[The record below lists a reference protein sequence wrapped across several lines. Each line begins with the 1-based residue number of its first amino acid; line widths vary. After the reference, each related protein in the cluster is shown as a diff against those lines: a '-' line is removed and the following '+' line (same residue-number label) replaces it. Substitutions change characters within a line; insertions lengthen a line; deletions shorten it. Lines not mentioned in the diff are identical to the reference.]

1 MKKELSKLE
10 KNIVKGIAIALS
22 LPVVIGIAQGNSK
35 TVGEIME
42 EEKAAAPTS
51 GEVRLPK
58 AVGSPKAAAGAARQP
73 SAVGSPE
80 AIAKVQEFN
89 VSALPEY
96 CRPAFQRLSMQTYEL
111 CVHEGMTHYQI
122 ATVIGVNG
130 EPKASS
136 GNVEIFGWDGI
147 WTNGYAIQEGY
158 MSATFSN
165 GRMVSKAQYGLPS
178 DPDLY

>member
-58 AVGSPKAAAGAARQP
+58 AVGSPKA
-73 SAVGSPE
+73 
-80 AIAKVQEFN
+80 IAKVQEFN

-96 CRPAFQRLSMQTYEL
+96 CSQQYQRLTMETYNL
-111 CVHEGMTHYQI
+111 CIHPGMTHYQI